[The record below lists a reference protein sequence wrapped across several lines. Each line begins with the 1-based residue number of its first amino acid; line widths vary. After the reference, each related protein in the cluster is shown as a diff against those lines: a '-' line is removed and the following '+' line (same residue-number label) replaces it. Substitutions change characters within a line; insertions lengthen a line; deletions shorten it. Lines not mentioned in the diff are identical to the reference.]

1 MIAAASSGQPGSEES
16 SEDSAAAYMAML
28 RRVHELSGFTAG
40 QISAYSGL
48 PRSTAY
54 RFIDP
59 KNNTLPKNRGQVE
72 AFLNACRLAPQAVVR
87 MLNLWDEVSGNP
99 PQQPPHPDLG
109 NDPDHRYRVHAQRL
123 VVSSESSSEG
133 EHSWLTWQEDPEQ
146 WRQDNT
152 PQFPCVAPSPFPHH
166 NDHDPPERAH
176 PISEHCHSCS
186 TLGRC
191 HGEIAPQRRV
201 ATVVQTITTR
211 AFPLVMLTIALYPMA
226 AAVWFGHRFTGEFAG
241 VLALIFVMCLLFS
254 TASWVHKPSWS
265 QLLTPIRLTTATVA
279 GVGTGALAWFA
290 VSIPLVGAL
299 TGVVVF
305 TAAPAWI
312 NLTRLTGIATSTR
325 GVFTLITATW
335 CGIILGYA
343 ASLADFPALGAV
355 LVGVMGAA
363 MAVMLLSN
371 NIFDEAESRTRQP
384 TA

>member
-1 MIAAASSGQPGSEES
+1 MIAPASFEQPGSEES
-16 SEDSAAAYMAML
+16 TEDSAAAYMAML

-40 QISAYSGL
+40 QISAFSGL

-59 KNNTLPKNRGQVE
+59 KNNTLPKHRSQVE
-72 AFLNACRLAPQAVVR
+72 AFLQACRLPPQSVVR

-99 PQQPPHPDLG
+99 PQQPPHPDLD
-109 NDPDHRYRVHAQRL
+109 NDPDRRHRKHAKRL
-123 VVSSESSSEG
+123 VVSSESSEG

-152 PQFPCVAPSPFPHH
+152 PQFPCVDPPPFPPP
-166 NDHDPPERAH
+166 HDPAERAH
-176 PISEHCHSCS
+176 PIGEHCHTCS
-186 TLGRC
+186 ALGRC
-191 HGEIAPQRRV
+191 HGEIPQPRRV
-201 ATVVQTITTR
+201 VTVVQAIMTR
-211 AFPLVMLTIALYPMA
+211 AFPLAMLTIALYPMA
-226 AAVWFGHRFTGEFAG
+226 GAVWFGHRFTGEFSG
-241 VLALIFVMCLLFS
+241 VLALVFVMCLLFS

-265 QLLTPIRLTTATVA
+265 QLLTPIRLTTATIA

-299 TGVVVF
+299 TGIVVF

-312 NLTRLTGIATSTR
+312 NMTRLTGIATSTR

-335 CGIILGYA
+335 CGTILGYA
-343 ASLADFPALGAV
+343 ASLADFPTLGAV
-355 LVGVMGAA
+355 LVGVMGTA

-371 NIFDEAESRTRQP
+371 NIFDETGSGTRQTNQ